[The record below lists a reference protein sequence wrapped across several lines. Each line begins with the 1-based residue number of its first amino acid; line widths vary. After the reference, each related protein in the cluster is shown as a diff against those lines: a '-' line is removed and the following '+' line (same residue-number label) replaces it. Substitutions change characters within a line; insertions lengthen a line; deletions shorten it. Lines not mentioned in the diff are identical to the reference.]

1 MNGSKWKFADVQM
14 VIFLLS
20 DSHTTQI
27 LKTTT
32 GFNFSIYVFL
42 RSRFDPPNEHENWIA
57 KIETTHQ
64 EKDTESAI

>member
-14 VIFLLS
+14 VILLLS

-27 LKTTT
+27 LKTT
-32 GFNFSIYVFL
+32 GFKFSIYVFL

-64 EKDTESAI
+64 EKVTESAI